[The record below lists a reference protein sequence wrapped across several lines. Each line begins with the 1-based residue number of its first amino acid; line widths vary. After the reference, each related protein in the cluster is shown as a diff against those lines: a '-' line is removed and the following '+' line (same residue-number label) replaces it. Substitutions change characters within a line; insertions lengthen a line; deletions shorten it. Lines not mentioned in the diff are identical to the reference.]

1 MKKFILLIC
10 LIFFIT
16 SCQSKTTTNNKIL
29 NKNFEEVEKFFE
41 NKNSFILYVGR
52 SDCSDCILFEE
63 ELDNIP
69 IPEETTFV
77 KLDIKKYRD
86 LANSDDATPENIA
99 YYNKIKDFFKLS
111 WTPTIYYV
119 EEGKI
124 TLEYQYL
131 DENYHSLSESE
142 KSKAKEKFDK
152 DVEEFIKNF
161 NSK

>member
-1 MKKFILLIC
+1 MKKIILLIC

-16 SCQSKTTTNNKIL
+16 SCRSKTTTNNKIL
-29 NKNFEEVEKFFE
+29 NKNFEEVEKSFE
-41 NKNSFILYVGR
+41 SKDSFILYVGR

-63 ELDNIP
+63 ELGNIP
-69 IPEETTFV
+69 IPEEITFI

-152 DVEEFIKNF
+152 DVEKFIKNF